1 MMGPTSAIGRMSA
14 VGAPSDRLWQ
24 QIEGIYGAI
33 LAHPFLTGL
42 TDGTLP
48 QAAFTAYL
56 VQDGLYLRSYAAT
69 LAALAGRAPTQD
81 DTDLF
86 AAHAVNA
93 VAVERALHADLLG
106 ELGADA
112 TGAVAS
118 PTCLAYTSFL
128 AATVHRGSFAEGL
141 AAVLPC
147 YWIYAR
153 VGRHLQAAGS
163 PDPRYRRWIDSYGA
177 EEFQSVVD
185 AALAV
190 TDRVGDAASPAE
202 AAAMTDRFVTASR
215 YEWMFWDAAHRRETW
230 PV

>member
-1 MMGPTSAIGRMSA
+1 M
-14 VGAPSDRLWQ
+14 GAPSDRLWQ
-24 QIEGIYGAI
+24 RIEGIYDAI

-42 TDGTLP
+42 ADGTLP
-48 QAAFTAYL
+48 QASFTEYL

-69 LAALAGRAPTQD
+69 LAALAARASTTA

-112 TGAVAS
+112 TAAAPS
-118 PTCLAYTSFL
+118 PTCTAYTSYL
-128 AATVHRGSFAEGL
+128 AAAVHRGSFAEGL

-163 PDPRYRRWIDSYGA
+163 PDPRYQRWIDSYGA

-185 AALAV
+185 AVLAV
-190 TDRVGDAASPAE
+190 TDRVGDAVAPAE

-215 YEWMFWDAAHRRETW
+215 YEWMFWDAAFRRETW